1 MAGSGETNVRAGN
14 GKVRRAPLKFLSLVL
29 VLLLALCSGITFAYG
44 DDSQSTSADE
54 VVLSAPPSDPL
65 GSELEAKRTA
75 TSETF
80 LLPDGARET
89 RIYASPINYWDEDGH
104 WVPVDAG
111 LEQASNSTITNGDNA
126 FDLELPARLGA
137 GAVRLSTDDQWV
149 SYRLLGSETKVAQVE
164 DDTATYEGSE
174 PGTTFELGE
183 APQGVKEEI
192 VLADPSQPS
201 SFHFALDASDGLV
214 PQLADDGSVRFLD
227 ESDRVA
233 ATIPAPT
240 ITDSAEGHPGD
251 AGAAHYELEA
261 GGQDGWR
268 LSIKVDPQW
277 LSSQDRVWPVR
288 LDPTMTLP
296 IYILDCAYGGKAGEA
311 GWSACGINGQKVLAA
326 SYSPK
331 VSGADEWSRSLLK
344 FNPNTVPKGAYIS
357 DASVSLNA
365 RIAALNTNGV
375 ELRRATKNWDA
386 KLNWRRYSKEDTG
399 ELLWTAEGGDYNSE
413 GTEILTSQRGAQ
425 AGWWNFGGFAST
437 VRNWIAEP
445 LTNQGL
451 LLKLRDDKT
460 RECGPTSC
468 TERKLEFDSSSAVDT
483 NVRPFLKVVYYTAAP
498 ATSKLTSPTDGTQM
512 ARRLKLKSAWSAGA
526 GITGVSYQ
534 MRLEGQK
541 EFEPI
546 PTQLVK
552 NAKGETVAWP
562 VVVSGTESDPL
573 YFDAVHAS
581 TKMQQKGGKVEVR
594 ALFVGPGHFSAP
606 VTATVDRSIG
616 STRDATAS
624 VGPGTVDLMTG
635 NLAVRRTDV
644 SIPAFGSSLEFSRN
658 LNSREAA
665 LVTDQEKTTGG
676 GVLGQGWKP
685 SVPIEAAG
693 GVAWRSVREVHV
705 VETIEEETY
714 SFDYAA
720 LTDLQGNEIPF
731 EKVGSSYLAPPEVGS
746 NLTLEYKAG
755 KFVLADTRGNLTT
768 FENSS
773 GGTEYLPVTLS
784 QLGGPGNLTRM
795 VYEPVGGN
803 RRLKMVI
810 APTPAGVTACTEAT
824 ATTTPGCRSLKFTYQ
839 NASKWGAPSGYGDR
853 LSSITLY
860 AGSGDG
866 MGSWDVAKYSYNSEG
881 RMTAEWDPRIPGP
894 LEEKYTY
901 ESGGQLKTIT
911 PPGESAWTL
920 EYGSFDGETAN
931 GRLIKVKRPSLVAS
945 PSVAQTTIAYGVP
958 VSGAGAPYNLSP
970 GAVGEWGQQDLPMDA
985 TAIFPPDEVPASPP
999 SAYTRATVY
1008 YMDAEGQLVNAVTPA
1023 GAGTAAESITTVEH
1037 DEVGNPIRELTAQ
1050 NRLRSLAAGAQSVTR
1065 SHELETSRIYSSDGT
1080 MMLEEKGPAHQARLE
1095 SGTTTK
1101 ARFHKTVEYD
1111 FEAPTPPT
1119 GTPKPHLPTR
1129 EITGASIVNQAQDS
1143 DQRETKI
1150 TYDWTLRKPKETIV
1164 DPGGPAEI
1172 KGTVIYDSVSGL
1184 PTEIRQPSEKAAGA
1198 LKIVYWTA
1206 GSSECQKAAWA
1217 NLPCKI
1223 LPAAQP
1229 EGGSLPELLVRKFAA
1244 YSSLGQPTVITESP
1258 GGGASNT
1265 RTTAI
1270 GYDTA
1275 GRPITKEI
1283 TGGGAVIP
1291 KIETLY
1297 NTSTGRPTT
1306 QRFLCGGGCDDQ
1318 AVTTKYDSLGRV
1330 IEYQDADGGIAATT
1344 YDLLGRPV
1352 TTSDGKGTQTRTYD
1366 SVTGLLTQLQDS
1378 AAGAFT
1384 ASYNADGAIV
1394 EQGLPNGLVG
1404 KTTYDETG
1412 APVDLEYVK
1421 TTMCSVNCTWLDFNA
1436 EESIHGQVLAQTST
1450 LSSQQY
1456 SYDNAGRLK
1465 QARDTPQG
1473 GSCTTRSY
1481 SFDKDSNRTALVTRA
1496 PGLGGACDVS
1506 SAGTAQ
1512 EYKYDD
1518 ADRLLGTGMSYDS
1531 FGRITN
1537 LPAAYAGGGS
1547 ALATTFY
1554 SNDMVATQTQG
1565 GVSNSF
1571 QLDASGRQ
1579 RQRLQAGGLE
1589 GTEVFHYAGGSDSPA
1604 WTIRGSAWSRNIAGI
1619 GGDLAA
1625 VEDSASGVAL
1635 QLANLHGDVV
1645 GTASL
1650 SQSATKPT
1658 ATVEFDEFGNPKQ
1671 AGSTRFGWLGGKQR
1685 RTELASGVIQMGVR
1699 SYVPALGRFLS
1710 PDPVSG
1716 GSLNAYE
1723 YAGQDPV
1730 NNFDLSGECYVTRR
1744 PSPGRCKKMDM
1755 KKAADRANK
1764 RGAIVTGFKT
1774 RRGAERFMNYLVS
1787 NPLYLESI
1795 QKKEDG
1801 WRAAELR
1808 EMAERA
1814 SKVAAENASYDSNG
1828 GKCETIS
1835 YVSGGAGLVLGF
1847 AGGPAGLAAW
1857 VGVFSFATG
1866 TGSFVGAC

>member
-1 MAGSGETNVRAGN
+1 MASRHRDDVRGSLER
-14 GKVRRAPLKFLSLVL
+14 VRRAPLRSLSLIL
-29 VLLLALCSGITFAYG
+29 VLLLALGFGITLAYG
-44 DDSQSTSADE
+44 DDSQSTSAE
-54 VVLSAPPSDPL
+54 KVALSAPPLESS

-89 RIYASPINYWDEDGH
+89 RIYDSPINYRDEDGQ
-104 WVPVDAG
+104 WVPIDAG
-111 LEQASNSTITNGDNA
+111 LEQASSSTITNGDNA
-126 FDLELPARLGA
+126 FDIELPARLGA
-137 GAVRLSTDDQWV
+137 GAVRLSTDEQWI
-149 SYRLLGSETKVAQVE
+149 SYRLLGSETRAAEVE
-164 DDTATYEGSE
+164 GATATYEAND

-192 VLADPSQPS
+192 VLADSSQPS
-201 SFHFALDASDGLV
+201 TFHFSLDASDGLV
-214 PQLADDGSVRFLD
+214 PQLADDGSVEFLGAD
-227 ESDRVA
+227 GRVR

-240 ITDSAEGHPGD
+240 IADSAEGHPEDGH
-251 AGAAHYELEA
+251 AAHYELETA
-261 GGQDGWR
+261 GQGAWQ
-268 LSIKVDPQW
+268 LTIKVDPEW
-277 LSSQDRVWPVR
+277 LSSDDRVWPVR
-288 LDPTMTLP
+288 IDPTMTFP
-296 IYILDCAYGGKAGEA
+296 ISILNCAYGGQTGQA
-311 GWSACGINGQKVLAA
+311 GWSACSSAQKVLPA
-326 SYSPK
+326 SYAPK
-331 VSGADEWSRSLLK
+331 VSAAADEWSRSLMR
-344 FNPNTVPKGAYIS
+344 FNPTTLPKGAYIS
-357 DASVSLNA
+357 EATVSLNA
-365 RIAALNTNGV
+365 RIAALNTSGV
-375 ELRRATKNWDA
+375 ELRRATKDWNGNV
-386 KLNWRRYSKEDTG
+386 NWRRYSKEDTG
-399 ELLWTAEGGDYNSE
+399 DLLWSTQGGDYNAE
-413 GTEILTSQRGAQ
+413 GAEILTSQRGAQ
-425 AGWWNFGGFAST
+425 AGWWNFGGFAPI

-445 LTNQGL
+445 AGNLGL
-451 LLKLRDDKT
+451 LLKLRDDKS

-468 TERKLEFDSSSAVDT
+468 TERKLEFDSSFAVDT

-498 ATSKLTSPTDGTQM
+498 TTSKLTSPTDGTQT

-526 GITGVSYQ
+526 GITGISYQ

-541 EFEPI
+541 EFENI

-552 NAKGETVAWP
+552 NAKGETVTWP
-562 VVVSGTESDPL
+562 IGTTGTESEPL

-581 TKMQQKGGKVEVR
+581 TKLQQIGGKVEVR

-624 VGPGTVDLMTG
+624 VGPGSVDLMTG
-635 NLAVRRTDV
+635 NLAVSRTDV

-658 LNSREAA
+658 LNSRETA
-665 LVTDQEKTTGG
+665 LVTDQEKVTGG

-693 GVAWRSVREVHV
+693 GVAWRSVRDVHI

-714 SFDYAA
+714 SFDFAA
-720 LTDLQGNEIPF
+720 LIDLKGNVIPF
-731 EKVGSSYLAPPEVGS
+731 EKVGSNYVSPEEIGS
-746 NLTLEYKAG
+746 SLSLTFKEG
-755 KFVLADTRGNLTT
+755 KFVLADTAGNLTT
-768 FENSS
+768 FETSS

-784 QLGGPGNLTRM
+784 QLGGAGNLTRM
-795 VYEPVGGN
+795 VYELVGGN
-803 RRLKMVI
+803 RRLKMII
-810 APTPAGVTACTEAT
+810 APTPAGVTSCTEAN
-824 ATTTPGCRSLKFTYQ
+824 AMATPGCRSLKFNYAP
-839 NASKWGAPSGYGDR
+839 ASTPKWGAPPGYGDR
-853 LSSITLY
+853 LASITLY

-866 MGSWDVAKYSYNSEG
+866 MGSWPVAEYSYNSEG
-881 RMTAEWDPRIPGP
+881 RMTAEWDPRITSP

-901 ESGGQLKTIT
+901 EAGGQLKTIT

-931 GRLIKVKRPSLVAS
+931 GRLMKVKRPSLVAS

-958 VSGAGAPYNLSP
+958 MSGAGAPYDMSP

-985 TAIFPPDEVPASPP
+985 VAIFPPDEVPGSPP

-1008 YMDAEGQLVNAVTPA
+1008 YMDAEGQLVNTATPA
-1023 GAGTAAESITTVEH
+1023 GAGTAAESISTVEH
-1037 DEVGNPIRELTAQ
+1037 NEFGNAVRELAAQ

-1080 MMLEEKGPAHQARLE
+1080 MMLEKKGPAHQVRLE

-1101 ARFHKTVEYD
+1101 ARFHTTVEYD

-1129 EITGASIVNQAQDS
+1129 EITGASIVGQPQDA

-1150 TYDWTLRKPKETIV
+1150 AYDWTLRKPKETIV
-1164 DPGGPAEI
+1164 DPGGLEI
-1172 KGTVIYDSVSGL
+1172 KTKTTYDSVSGL

-1217 NLPCKI
+1217 NMPCKI
-1223 LPAAQP
+1223 LPTAQP
-1229 EGGSLPELLVRKFAA
+1229 VGGGLPELLEKKFAA
-1244 YSSLGQPTVITESP
+1244 YSSFGQPTVIMESP
-1258 GGGASNT
+1258 GGGAPNT
-1265 RTTAI
+1265 RTTTI
-1270 GYDTA
+1270 EYDTA
-1275 GRPITKEI
+1275 GRPITKET

-1306 QRFLCGGGCDDQ
+1306 QHFLCGAGCDDQ

-1330 IEYQDADGGIAATT
+1330 IEYQDADGGIATTT

-1366 SVTGLLTQLQDS
+1366 SVTGLLTKLQDS
-1378 AAGAFT
+1378 AAGTFT
-1384 ASYNADGAIV
+1384 ASYNADRAIV

-1436 EESIHGQVLAQTST
+1436 EKSIYGQVLAQSST

-1465 QARDTPQG
+1465 QTRDTPQG
-1473 GSCTTRSY
+1473 GSCVTRSY
-1481 SFDKDSNRTALVTRA
+1481 SFDQDSNRTALVTRE

-1518 ADRLLGTGMSYDS
+1518 ADRLFGTGVTYDS

-1589 GTEVFHYAGGSDSPA
+1589 GTEIFHYAGGSDSPA
-1604 WTIRGSAWSRNIAGI
+1604 WTIRGSSWSRNIAGI

-1625 VEDSASGVAL
+1625 VQDSASGVAL
-1635 QLANLHGDVV
+1635 QLPNLHGDVV

-1658 ATVEFDEFGNPKQ
+1658 ATFEFDEFGNPKQ
-1671 AGSTRFGWLGGKQR
+1671 VGSMHFGWLGGKQR
-1685 RTELASGVIQMGVR
+1685 RTELASGVIQMGAR
-1699 SYVPALGRFLS
+1699 SYVPQIGRFLS
-1710 PDPVSG
+1710 PDPVRG
-1716 GSLNAYE
+1716 GSANAYD
-1723 YAGQDPV
+1723 YANQDPA
-1730 NNFDLSGECYVTRR
+1730 NQYDLCGTLVEDLQCIRACATAHCGSHNYAKVQHCLAGFTSIRTLGSCLAKFCDVLPFFKCAAQCVKKSPPSP
-1744 PSPGRCKKMDM
+1744 PSPGEEP
-1755 KKAADRANK
+1755 K
-1764 RGAIVTGFKT
+1764 RPSLK
-1774 RRGAERFMNYLVS
+1774 EWLEKHLVPGPGL
-1787 NPLYLESI
+1787 PLL
-1795 QKKEDG
+1795 
-1801 WRAAELR
+1801 
-1808 EMAERA
+1808 
-1814 SKVAAENASYDSNG
+1814 
-1828 GKCETIS
+1828 
-1835 YVSGGAGLVLGF
+1835 
-1847 AGGPAGLAAW
+1847 
-1857 VGVFSFATG
+1857 
-1866 TGSFVGAC
+1866 